1 MLLMLTLLVLY
12 RYSVIRTFHNVK
24 MTDLDHTPKS
34 ILCKL
39 VNQDVGIDNENIM
52 AAIIGI

>member
-39 VNQDVGIDNENIM
+39 LNQDVGIDNENIM